1 MNQSD
6 ELKRIYRLLLTIKGI
21 GSRIAIALIVDFS
34 ELGTLGRKEAAA
46 IAGLAPW
53 EWESGCMRGR
63 CSIQG
68 GRPLLRKHVY
78 MEALV
83 ASRHND
89 VLRPV
94 YQELLQKGKKKKVA
108 LIAIARRLICY
119 VNALIAG
126 RFPDTQL
133 PS

>member
-1 MNQSD
+1 M
-6 ELKRIYRLLLTIKGI
+6 
-21 GSRIAIALIVDFS
+21 
-34 ELGTLGRKEAAA
+34 
-46 IAGLAPW
+46 AGLAPR
-53 EWESGCMRGR
+53 EWKSGCMRGR

-68 GRPLLRKHVY
+68 VRPLLRKHVY
-78 MEALV
+78 MAALV

-89 VLRPV
+89 VLRPI